1 MVSKKKQRVDN
12 PRETVYLSQVTRDQ
26 LSLLLDKYPRRS
38 KSDLINAA
46 IEHLFLSGYE
56 QGLDGNLLPIN
67 PQVYRVPEKGE
78 KKPGKW

>member
-1 MVSKKKQRVDN
+1 MSRLKKTTPERKKN
-12 PRETVYLSQVTRDQ
+12 PRETVYLNSVTQEQ
-26 LSLLLDKYPRRS
+26 LSMLLDKYPRRT

-67 PQVYRVPEKGE
+67 PNIYRVDQKG
-78 KKPGKW
+78 GKG